1 MTSRRMSDPANQWCI
16 LRTGGSRTLPLCRSL
31 VAAGLDAW
39 TPTGV
44 ADRRRGRMRARV
56 EVPAPILPTFV
67 FASAQHVDDLLAL
80 SSSLTNPHPSFSVFK
95 YEGRV
100 AIVSESELG
109 QLRTEEGRIALVRK
123 RRERHVFEKGAKVE
137 VPDGPFAGLTGVVED
152 GGNGKFTLVMFGE
165 MPIQIASF
173 LLRGEAIQNAPAPM
187 GLAAQVAALTG
198 RVAEPPPSP
207 PAGSPAF
214 GDVQRNPDSSE

>member
-1 MTSRRMSDPANQWCI
+1 MTELSWCI

-31 VAAGLDAW
+31 NAAGLDAW

-44 ADRRRGRMRARV
+44 ADRRRGRSRARV
-56 EVPAPILPTFV
+56 EAPAPILPTFV
-67 FASAQHVDDLLAL
+67 FAAASNIETLLAL
-80 SSSLTNPHPSFSVFK
+80 SSSPINPHPSFSVFHH
-95 YEGRV
+95 EGRV
-100 AIVSESELG
+100 AIVAEAELA

-123 RRERHVFEKGAKVE
+123 RRERHVFAKGAKVA

-173 LLRGEAIQNAPAPM
+173 LLRAEDIQEGPAPM
-187 GLAAQVAALTG
+187 GLAAQVAALSG
-198 RVAEPPPSP
+198 SVAEPPPAP
-207 PAGSPAF
+207 NAGSPAS
-214 GDVQRNPDSSE
+214 GAVQRNSTMSG